1 MFFLNFLPALV
12 DLRGLVVEPRLD
24 LGPEHAHRHEER
36 HQDDGGHGARDQ
48 DQHEVGHLAA
58 LFAVGLQESLL
69 VARDVAAAD
78 GKVDV
83 LRDEVVSHALDP
95 KGVGNS
101 RLVVGEE
108 LGV

>member
-1 MFFLNFLPALV
+1 M
-12 DLRGLVVEPRLD
+12 VEPRLD

-58 LFAVGLQESLL
+58 LVAVIGLQEGLL
-69 VARDVAAAD
+69 VAGDVAAAD

-83 LRDEVVSHALDP
+83 LRDEVVSHAFDS
-95 KGVGNS
+95 KGVRDS